1 MRDRTLVVFHYAE
14 RASDAPQQL
23 QLRRRNLEYFLRIG
37 VVDDP
42 RVHFILNLAAGNVT
56 EAHPDS
62 CPGSH
67 ATSVAK
73 TPSWPLQTPRLL
85 KPAELA
91 PRPRAPGVP
100 TSQELGRG
108 VRRVLREALARSEET
123 PPSNFELRPQWT
135 LPPSDLCLHHR
146 TLAGLPL
153 DRYSHVILLN
163 DAVRRHSREGPRTLA
178 KRAPH
183 IRERAPEPSL
193 VPLACH
199 RRHPTTVRSG
209 ARPAARP
216 HRRRSSGAARLVGA
230 AKVQASLQVV
240 NRLSPS
246 LRWLVDG
253 VAGGMRRRGSVR
265 RRGRV
270 CPRVRA
276 ARAELRRDAPSPRRV
291 GRVSA
296 PSRGGA
302 VLDPMGEA
310 Q

>member
-1 MRDRTLVVFHYAE
+1 M
-14 RASDAPQQL
+14 
-23 QLRRRNLEYFLRIG
+23 
-37 VVDDP
+37 
-42 RVHFILNLAAGNVT
+42 T

-73 TPSWPLQTPRLL
+73 GPSWPLQTPRPL

-123 PPSNFELRPQWT
+123 PPSNFEMRPQWT

-209 ARPAARP
+209 ARPAART

-230 AKVQASLQVV
+230 AKVQSSLQVV

>member
-67 ATSVAK
+67 ATFVAK

-108 VRRVLREALARSEET
+108 VRYNKGADWREDQLSSLHDTRTTPTSQPLRA
-123 PPSNFELRPQWT
+123 
-135 LPPSDLCLHHR
+135 
-146 TLAGLPL
+146 
-153 DRYSHVILLN
+153 
-163 DAVRRHSREGPRTLA
+163 
-178 KRAPH
+178 
-183 IRERAPEPSL
+183 
-193 VPLACH
+193 
-199 RRHPTTVRSG
+199 
-209 ARPAARP
+209 
-216 HRRRSSGAARLVGA
+216 
-230 AKVQASLQVV
+230 
-240 NRLSPS
+240 
-246 LRWLVDG
+246 
-253 VAGGMRRRGSVR
+253 
-265 RRGRV
+265 
-270 CPRVRA
+270 
-276 ARAELRRDAPSPRRV
+276 SPRGLASKILVENSSLCAERESCSL
-291 GRVSA
+291 GRA
-296 PSRGGA
+296 T
-302 VLDPMGEA
+302 
-310 Q
+310 

>member
-1 MRDRTLVVFHYAE
+1 MALCAGLCLHLSELSLARRFSSFTRFILVLVLCQFCAMRDRTLVIFHYAE

-67 ATSVAK
+67 ATFVAK

-146 TLAGLPL
+146 TLTGLPL

-163 DAVRRHSREGPRTLA
+163 DALRRHSREGPCTRKA
-178 KRAPH
+178 
-183 IRERAPEPSL
+183 
-193 VPLACH
+193 
-199 RRHPTTVRSG
+199 
-209 ARPAARP
+209 
-216 HRRRSSGAARLVGA
+216 
-230 AKVQASLQVV
+230 
-240 NRLSPS
+240 
-246 LRWLVDG
+246 
-253 VAGGMRRRGSVR
+253 
-265 RRGRV
+265 
-270 CPRVRA
+270 RA
-276 ARAELRRDAPSPRRV
+276 AHPRK
-291 GRVSA
+291 S
-296 PSRGGA
+296 S
-302 VLDPMGEA
+302 
-310 Q
+310 